1 MKTRTLTALLAVLI
15 TLSINSKTQ
24 ITMYDIKG
32 HTPPHNSGIPIVD
45 SDGDDITIKSD
56 STIYNVDIVIRDQF
70 GNVMH
75 HSTQNIGPMGTTIS
89 VPDYGEWT
97 EKMTID
103 IYYDEKHLSGCFE

>member
-1 MKTRTLTALLAVLI
+1 MKTRTLTALLAMLI

-45 SDGDDITIKSD
+45 SDGDEIIIKSD
-56 STIYNVDIVIRDQF
+56 STIYNVDVVIRDQF

-75 HSTQNIGPMGTTIS
+75 HSTQNIGPMETTIS
-89 VPDYGEWT
+89 ILENNDISEMT
-97 EKMTID
+97 TID
-103 IYYDEKHLSGCFE
+103 IYYDRKHLSGYFE

>member
-1 MKTRTLTALLAVLI
+1 MKTRTLTALLAMLI

-45 SDGDDITIKSD
+45 SDGDEIIIKSD

-70 GNVMH
+70 GNVIH
-75 HSTQNIGPMGTTIS
+75 HSTQNIGPMETTIS
-89 VPDYGEWT
+89 VQDYDDGT

-103 IYYDEKHLSGCFE
+103 IYYEERHLCGYFE